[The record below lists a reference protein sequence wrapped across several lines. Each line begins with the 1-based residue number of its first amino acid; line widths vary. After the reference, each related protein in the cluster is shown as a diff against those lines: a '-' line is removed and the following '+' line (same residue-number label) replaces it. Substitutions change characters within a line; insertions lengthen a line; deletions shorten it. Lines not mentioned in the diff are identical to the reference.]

1 MVLAEGSGGRN
12 RPEHQSRPYI
22 VLVSFDGF
30 RHDYLN
36 RGITPNF
43 ELLSNSGARADALI
57 PVFPTKTY
65 PNHYSIATG
74 MYAGRHGIVANEFY
88 DSGFDATYRIGDR
101 SAVEDGRWYDGEP
114 IWVTA
119 ETQGMVTAA
128 MFFIG
133 TEAPVH
139 GVQPTFWTRYVHT
152 LPNEQ
157 RIETVLN
164 WLRMPT
170 EQRPHLIT
178 LYFSVLDDAGH
189 RYGPDAPETLAAIRE
204 ADALLGR
211 LMIGIDSLPIGSD
224 VHLVIVSDHGMV
236 RTDRGV
242 RVIDSYATFA
252 AGDVVIVAGTLAQI
266 HVRDP
271 ARRARIANE
280 LSRMPDT
287 KTFLREDLP
296 SDWHVRDN
304 PRIGDVVV
312 VADEGVQLARR
323 DHRPNQNQATHGYA
337 PMPSMHGIFIASGRR
352 IIPRTRIPAFENVHI
367 YALVA
372 EILQLRPSPSID
384 GRLDVLRPILRP
396 LQGRPERQSLEA
408 TVADGAPPEMAW
420 PHRWQG
426 AKCWRRTL
434 REHDAESHCGLDGR
448 DTGKLMTPCVFE
460 RPTARARFDRR
471 LVSSSTECRDC
482 FCPLDVYS
490 AQRPY

>member
-1 MVLAEGSGGRN
+1 
-12 RPEHQSRPYI
+12 
-22 VLVSFDGF
+22 VSFDGF
-30 RHDYLN
+30 RHDYLD

-43 ELLSNSGARADALI
+43 ERLSSSGARADALI

-74 MYAGRHGIVANEFY
+74 RYAGRHGIVANEFY

-101 SAVEDGRWYDGEP
+101 STVEDGRWYDGEP

-139 GVQPTFWTRYVHT
+139 GVQPTFWNRYQHT

-164 WLRMPT
+164 WLRMPA

-178 LYFSVLDDAGH
+178 LYFSLLDDAGH
-189 RYGPDAPETLAAIRE
+189 RYGPDAPETSSAIRE

-211 LMIGIDSLPIGSD
+211 LMASLDSLPIGTE

-242 RVIDSYATFA
+242 RAMDHYTTFA
-252 AGDVVIVAGTLAQI
+252 AEDVVIVAGTLAQI
-266 HVRDP
+266 HVRDA
-271 ARRARIANE
+271 ARRERIVNE

-296 SDWHVRDN
+296 VEWHVRDN

-312 VADEGVQLARR
+312 VAEEGVLLVRR
-323 DHRPNQNQATHGYA
+323 DDRPSQNQATHGYA
-337 PMPSMHGIFIASGRR
+337 PMPSMHGIFMASGPR
-352 IIPRTRIPAFENVHI
+352 IIPHSRIPAFENVHI
-367 YALVA
+367 YALLA

-396 LQGRPERQSLEA
+396 LQGRTEPRSRDA
-408 TVADGAPPEMAW
+408 TMADRRAAKDETARPMA
-420 PHRWQG
+420 
-426 AKCWRRTL
+426 L
-434 REHDAESHCGLDGR
+434 REMLAGA
-448 DTGKLMTPCVFE
+448 
-460 RPTARARFDRR
+460 RPVR
-471 LVSSSTECRDC
+471 ECAC
-482 FCPLDVYS
+482 
-490 AQRPY
+490 

>member
-1 MVLAEGSGGRN
+1 MQAEGSGGRN
-12 RPEHQSRPYI
+12 RPEHQSKPYI

-30 RHDYLN
+30 RHDYLD

-43 ELLSNSGARADALI
+43 ERLSSSGARADALI

-74 MYAGRHGIVANEFY
+74 RYAGRHGIVANEFY

-139 GVQPTFWTRYVHT
+139 GVQPTFWTRYQHA
-152 LPNEQ
+152 LPNGE

-164 WLRMPT
+164 WLRMPS

-189 RYGPDAPETLAAIRE
+189 RYGPDAPETLSAIRE

-211 LMIGIDSLPIGSD
+211 LMTSLDSLPIGAD

-242 RVIDSYATFA
+242 RVVDHYTTFA
-252 AGDVVIVAGTLAQI
+252 AEDVVIVAGTLAQI
-266 HVRDP
+266 HVRDA
-271 ARRARIANE
+271 ARRERIANE

-287 KTFLREDLP
+287 KTFLRQDLP
-296 SDWHVRDN
+296 VEWHVRDN

-312 VADEGVQLARR
+312 VADEGVLLVRR
-323 DHRPNQNQATHGYA
+323 DDRPSQNQATHGYA
-337 PMPSMHGIFIASGRR
+337 PVPSMHGIFIASGPR
-352 IIPRTRIPAFENVHI
+352 IVPHMRIPAFENVHI
-367 YALVA
+367 YALLA
-372 EILQLRPSPSID
+372 EILQLRPSSSID
-384 GRLDVLRPILRP
+384 GRLDALRPILRP
-396 LQGRPERQSLEA
+396 LQGWPERRSRDA
-408 TVADGAPPEMAW
+408 TMTD
-420 PHRWQG
+420 RR
-426 AKCWRRTL
+426 AK
-434 REHDAESHCGLDGR
+434 DD
-448 DTGKLMTPCVFE
+448 
-460 RPTARARFDRR
+460 TARPMAMRAMLAGARP
-471 LVSSSTECRDC
+471 VS
-482 FCPLDVYS
+482 
-490 AQRPY
+490 